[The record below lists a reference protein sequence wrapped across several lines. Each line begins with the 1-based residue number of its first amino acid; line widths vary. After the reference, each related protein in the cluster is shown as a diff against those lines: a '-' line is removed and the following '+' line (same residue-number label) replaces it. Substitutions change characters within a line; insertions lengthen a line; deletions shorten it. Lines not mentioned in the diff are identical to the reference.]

1 MGVEIQ
7 EALDSVQDA
16 ASVLF
21 DHDPTTRS
29 VGVGKNGNGF
39 GYIAI
44 RNIKAPVAYAA
55 KFGLGGQA
63 AMPEKFRGI
72 PIHYQNSTA
81 DPSSLARVPHTGPAS
96 PGVGSLIPEQQ
107 LHRPLACGLQ
117 IQNFDDDDR
126 EGELAKGFMIIGT
139 LGCFV
144 ELANHAVAILSNN
157 HVVAGENRGQIGKDR
172 ILQPGN
178 FSFDPAMHVATL
190 SDFAQLVASPSGASI
205 VGGSVVYNDIDAG
218 VASLSL
224 GQIHVQSY
232 LPGRLAAG
240 PKGTATATVNDR
252 VHKVGRTTGLTYG
265 EVKQVGVVV
274 GPVGY
279 GIGGCWFRQSII
291 IEGVNGTTFSD
302 HGDSGSAIV
311 RDSDGM
317 VLGLLYAGNGTQ
329 TYACPIGSVMSRL
342 NCRLA

>member
-1 MGVEIQ
+1 MGVEVQ

-21 DHDPTTRS
+21 GHDPTTRS
-29 VGVGKNGNGF
+29 VGVGRNGDGF

-44 RNIKAPVAYAA
+44 RNIKAPVAYLA
-55 KFGLGGQA
+55 KFGVGGTT

-72 PIHYQNSTA
+72 PIHYQNSVT

-96 PGVGSLIPEQQ
+96 PGVGSLVPEQQ
-107 LHRPLACGLQ
+107 LHRPLACGVQ

-126 EGELAKGFMIIGT
+126 EGEFAKGFMIIGT

-144 ELANHAVAILSNN
+144 ELANHTAAILSNN
-157 HVVAGENRGQIGKDR
+157 HVVAGENRGKIGVDR
-172 ILQPGN
+172 ILQPGK
-178 FSFDPAMHVATL
+178 FSFDPALNVATL
-190 SDFAQLVASPSGASI
+190 SDFAQLVTSPPGSSI
-205 VGGSVVYNDIDAG
+205 AGGVVLNDIDAG

-232 LPGRLAAG
+232 LPGRVATG

-265 EVKQVGVVV
+265 EVKQIGAVV

-279 GIGGCWFRQSII
+279 GIGACWFRQSIV

-317 VLGLLYAGNGTQ
+317 VLGLLYGGNGTQ
-329 TYACPIGSVMSRL
+329 TYACPISSVMSRL

>member
-29 VGVGKNGNGF
+29 VGVGMNGEGF

-44 RNIKAPVAYAA
+44 RNIKAPVAYSA
-55 KFGLGGQA
+55 KFGLGGKV
-63 AMPEKFRGI
+63 AMPERFRGI
-72 PIHYQNSTA
+72 AIHYLNSTA

-107 LHRPLACGLQ
+107 LHRPLACGIQ

-126 EGELAKGFMIIGT
+126 EGEFAKGFMIIGT

-157 HVVAGENRGQIGKDR
+157 HVVAGENRGKTGVDR

-190 SDFAQLVASPSGASI
+190 SDFTQLVTSPLGASI
-205 VGGSVVYNDIDAG
+205 GGGVVLNDIDAG

-224 GQIHVQSY
+224 AQIHVQTY
-232 LPGRLAAG
+232 LPGRVAAG

-279 GIGGCWFRQSII
+279 GIGGCWFRQSIV
-291 IEGVNGTTFSD
+291 IEGINGTTFSD
-302 HGDSGSAIV
+302 HGDSGSAVV

-317 VLGLLYAGNGTQ
+317 VLGLLYGGNGTQ
-329 TYACPIGSVMSRL
+329 TYACPISSVMTRL